1 MTLCRSSWWSE
12 NNPLGIELH
21 NELRLRHLR
30 VIRYHI
36 AFLLENRI
44 YYCFVGG
51 CDYDF
56 HQGRKDV
63 VVTSIQSRMN
73 VIMCWTN
80 LKHFALYT
88 VCKLHGNFSEIK
100 LVCETPIKERKKLK
114 ISRRNIKFGH
124 CTQFSGRGSEK
135 KWSNFGSA
143 GDRSEERRVG
153 KECRSRWSPYH

>member
-1 MTLCRSSWWSE
+1 MELFHMTLCRSSWWSE

-21 NELRLRHLR
+21 NERMLRHLR

-36 AFLLENRI
+36 ASLLENRI
-44 YYCFVGG
+44 YYCFVGDCG
-51 CDYDF
+51 YDF

-80 LKHFALYT
+80 LKHFALCT

-100 LVCETPIKERKKLK
+100 LVLRCQSRKGRNWRFLVVTSNLVTVHIFQDEKAKKKGLILAQRE
-114 ISRRNIKFGH
+114 IS
-124 CTQFSGRGSEK
+124 E
-135 KWSNFGSA
+135 
-143 GDRSEERRVG
+143 
-153 KECRSRWSPYH
+153 